1 VASREALSRALDE
14 ARASVALASRA
25 AIEGYERIT
34 IFIRLYSRDTR
45 PWIGFHT
52 DLSTVTV
59 NVALSAD
66 TSHKGGHLHT
76 IASHLGT
83 FTPSSEPAPACK
95 CSPRR
100 HPLFPTGGHL
110 HAILEGKHQ
119 IVEREEGEATVHT
132 DDVMHGVS
140 AMRGGER
147 CAFLILILF
156 LKVLTTAPPPLTSPS
171 RSPLQVRPHPLLLP
185 RVSDD
190 VRFGHG
196 AGQQREARGE

>member
-1 VASREALSRALDE
+1 MLTTAPRPFSYFPT
-14 ARASVALASRA
+14 
-25 AIEGYERIT
+25 G
-34 IFIRLYSRDTR
+34 DTR

-66 TSHKGGHLHT
+66 TSHK
-76 IASHLGT
+76 
-83 FTPSSEPAPACK
+83 
-95 CSPRR
+95 
-100 HPLFPTGGHL
+100 GGHL

-147 CAFLILILF
+147 CAFLILFFLF
-156 LKVLTTAPPPLTSPS
+156 LKVLTTAPFLFPS
-171 RSPLQVRPHPLLLP
+171 CSLLVPHRYALILFFFREYRTMNDSATVRGNSGK
-185 RVSDD
+185 REESD
-190 VRFGHG
+190 
-196 AGQQREARGE
+196 

>member
-1 VASREALSRALDE
+1 
-14 ARASVALASRA
+14 
-25 AIEGYERIT
+25 
-34 IFIRLYSRDTR
+34 
-45 PWIGFHT
+45 
-52 DLSTVTV
+52 VTV

-66 TSHKGGHLHT
+66 TSHK
-76 IASHLGT
+76 
-83 FTPSSEPAPACK
+83 
-95 CSPRR
+95 
-100 HPLFPTGGHL
+100 GGHL

-147 CAFLILILF
+147 CAFLISLIASLISLIASLIRRGGERCAFLILF
-156 LKVLTTAPPPLTSPS
+156 FLFLQVLTTAPFLFPSCSP
-171 RSPLQVRPHPLLLP
+171 QVCPHPLLLP

-190 VRFGHG
+190 ERFGHG

>member
-1 VASREALSRALDE
+1 MLTTAPRPLSYFPT
-14 ARASVALASRA
+14 
-25 AIEGYERIT
+25 G
-34 IFIRLYSRDTR
+34 DTR

-66 TSHKGGHLHT
+66 TSHK
-76 IASHLGT
+76 
-83 FTPSSEPAPACK
+83 
-95 CSPRR
+95 
-100 HPLFPTGGHL
+100 GGHL

-147 CAFLILILF
+147 CAFLILFFLF
-156 LKVLTTAPPPLTSPS
+156 LRVLTTAPRPFLFPTGTPS
-171 RSPLQVRPHPLLLP
+171 SSSSSASIGRCTIRPRCGATAGSAR
-185 RVSDD
+185 RVI
-190 VRFGHG
+190 
-196 AGQQREARGE
+196 EIP